1 MSWKWMANAVQT
13 TNGFL
18 GFNRLH
24 RSKTAKHEWMEKRN
38 LERDKKK
45 VVGEEEKSCNSFE
58 RNGTLP
64 WRQIQK
70 KVNYYKNTK
79 VFCSSAPP
87 PSDSEGKIMPILD
100 EETTRALILK
110 KTWCHGQAILPVW
123 TVLILLW
130 WWNSDTTTRPFP
142 LLFAACIFAPWSIY
156 SYNAVIALNEQH
168 RTIPYRT

>member
-13 TNGFL
+13 TYGFL
-18 GFNRLH
+18 GFNRL
-24 RSKTAKHEWMEKRN
+24 RWFKTAKHEWMDKKEPTS
-38 LERDKKK
+38 DKKK
-45 VVGEEEKSCNSFE
+45 VGEKKKSCNSFKRKTALAME
-58 RNGTLP
+58 ANP
-64 WRQIQK
+64 

-87 PSDSEGKIMPILD
+87 PSDPEGKIMPILD